1 MDPLPPLPTP
11 LPENRFRGGDEE
23 VGGPLAVKRFGVD
36 ELEVEAFP
44 SVGASAAEL
53 MDPLPPLPTPLPENR
68 FRGGDEEVGG
78 PLAVK
83 RFGVD
88 ELEVEA
94 FPSVGASAAEPPVS
108 EELVQRLDPPVS
120 GVMDSPLVLLFAFF
134 SWKWRK
140 KLVQLMAVFGREGG
154 LAKEMAGLL
163 VDAQESGNAATATD
177 NVNMM
182 FCSHSSAYFTRSRS
196 AQNQHVPMSAA
207 LDAPASWLVRR
218 PSLLRC
224 CSWAAWLAA

>member
-1 MDPLPPLPTP
+1 MIRDADWAVLDGLDGLGGLPAPGAAYCASGAGFGVPAAASGQSPVPSAAEPMDSLPPLPTP
-11 LPENRFRGGDEE
+11 LPENRF
-23 VGGPLAVKRFGVD
+23 
-36 ELEVEAFP
+36 
-44 SVGASAAEL
+44 
-53 MDPLPPLPTPLPENR
+53 
-68 FRGGDEEVGG
+68 GGDEEVGG

-182 FCSHSSAYFTRSRS
+182 FCAQSSAYFTRSRCE
-196 AQNQHVPMSAA
+196 QNQHVPMSAA

>member
-1 MDPLPPLPTP
+1 MD
-11 LPENRFRGGDEE
+11 
-23 VGGPLAVKRFGVD
+23 
-36 ELEVEAFP
+36 
-44 SVGASAAEL
+44 S
-53 MDPLPPLPTPLPENR
+53 LPPLPTPLPENR

-140 KLVQLMAVFGREGG
+140 KLVQMMAVFGREGG

-163 VDAQESGNAATATD
+163 VDAQESWNAATATD

-196 AQNQHVPMSAA
+196 EQNQHVPMSAA

>member
-1 MDPLPPLPTP
+1 MWQWDGRGLERGASSMATTGQCWPRHGAWGAGDTCPLPPPLFLLITPTQQP
-11 LPENRFRGGDEE
+11 RRHQRRQEAK
-23 VGGPLAVKRFGVD
+23 GPGSF
-36 ELEVEAFP
+36 
-44 SVGASAAEL
+44 
-53 MDPLPPLPTPLPENR
+53 
-68 FRGGDEEVGG
+68 
-78 PLAVK
+78 
-83 RFGVD
+83 
-88 ELEVEA
+88 
-94 FPSVGASAAEPPVS
+94 
-108 EELVQRLDPPVS
+108 

-140 KLVQLMAVFGREGG
+140 KLVQMMAVFGREGG

-163 VDAQESGNAATATD
+163 VDAQDSGNAATATD
-177 NVNMM
+177 SVYML
-182 FCSHSSAYFTRSRS
+182 FCTHSSAYFTRSRC